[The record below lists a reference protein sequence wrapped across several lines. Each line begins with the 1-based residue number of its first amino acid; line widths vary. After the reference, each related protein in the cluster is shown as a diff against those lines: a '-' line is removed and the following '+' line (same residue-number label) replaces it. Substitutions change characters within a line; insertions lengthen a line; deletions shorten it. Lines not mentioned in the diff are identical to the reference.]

1 VSLIKR
7 KLASRLARLR
17 HGARDLPPL
26 AKANLEAAD
35 HLAGGRPARG
45 YSYAVVDLETT
56 GLDTASDRVVAVG
69 AVRVAGGRV
78 RLGDSFVELVNPGRG
93 IPAEAVK
100 IHGIKPDQVA
110 GARDAAAVFQ
120 DFLAWLGAD
129 ILVAHYAEFDLHFIN
144 LTMRRLYGFPL
155 QNLVLDVVRM
165 CRGVVLPSDP
175 YGLDRHR
182 ASCALESLA
191 QRFGLSG
198 AERHTAAGDAL
209 VTAMIFQRLL
219 ARLESRGPGRL
230 ADLARVAALD

>member
-7 KLASRLARLR
+7 KLACRLQRLR
-17 HGARDLPPL
+17 QARRELPGP
-26 AKANLEAAD
+26 ARANLSATD
-35 HLAGGRPARG
+35 HLAGSQPARA

-56 GLDTASDRVVAVG
+56 GLDTATDRVVSVG
-69 AVRVAGGRV
+69 AVRLARGRV
-78 RLGDSFVELVNPGRG
+78 LLGDSFVELVNPGRG

-110 GARDAAAVFQ
+110 GARDAAAVFR
-120 DFLAWLGAD
+120 DFLAWLGSD

-175 YGLDRHR
+175 YGIGRNR
-182 ASCALESLA
+182 ASCSLESLA
-191 QRFGLSG
+191 QRFGLSE

-209 VTAMIFQRLL
+209 VTALIFQRLL
-219 ARLESRGPGRL
+219 ARLEEKGPGRL
-230 ADLARVAALD
+230 ADLERVAGLD